1 MNLASERAKAGR
13 EVVRRSLAAIV
24 IMSAGCLFGWY
35 IVHVVLSLLQAELFV
50 LRGGLPFYP

>member
-1 MNLASERAKAGR
+1 M
-13 EVVRRSLAAIV
+13 RRSLAAIV